1 MKTPSANLLPPRP
14 AVWLCLP
21 VLLLSALVP
30 SLAPGATRMAPPARV
45 ADVDLSIVLGVPP
58 PPRREVII
66 ERDRPSRDHVW
77 VAGYWANRRGQREW
91 VAGRWE
97 RPPQGRTLW
106 VEPRWEKRGHG
117 YAFIEGYWA
126 APRRD
131 DHHEDRHDDR
141 HDDHGDHH

>member
-1 MKTPSANLLPPRP
+1 MKIPSAKILKPRP

-21 VLLLSALVP
+21 ALLLGALVP
-30 SLAPGATRMAPPARV
+30 SLVSGAPAPAARV
-45 ADVDLSIVLGVPP
+45 ANVDLSIVLGAPP

-106 VEPRWEKRGHG
+106 VEPRWEKRGPG

-126 APRRD
+126 APHPD
-131 DHHEDRHDDR
+131 DHHDDR